1 MFVYSLSG
9 LALAAD
15 EPGATV
21 EVEENETTA
30 RSAVYQALGQLFALP
45 DVDHFE
51 RARDGR
57 WAKELAAAAE
67 RLPYVFDVPDA
78 VLPADVDEESYRE
91 AFRSALDGKVL
102 GAAYGGDRERA
113 LEDIC
118 RAYEYFGLRASE
130 AGLPPDH
137 LVSECDYMQ
146 YLTFREAAASSDRLR
161 RSYRRAQL
169 EFLDHHLGWTPALAT
184 EPDPAVCHSFVGWAT
199 GVLASFVSADTS
211 YVRELVEG

>member
-30 RSAVYQALGQLFALP
+30 RSAVYQALGRLFALP

-57 WAKELAAAAE
+57 WAKEFAAAAE

-91 AFRSALDGKVL
+91 AFVSALDGKML

-118 RAYEYFGLRASE
+118 RAYEYFGLRASD
-130 AGLPPDH
+130 GGMPPDH

-169 EFLDHHLGWTPALAT
+169 EFLGHHLGWTPALAT
-184 EPDPAVCHSFVGWAT
+184 ESDPAVRHSFVGWAT